1 MKKLFIILLFFS
13 SKLIAQRDYS
23 KMDTTIIYKK
33 KYYDSLVAVY
43 HDKDQNTLKFLD
55 NYNNTIYFGNWYEPS
70 CVKSAFSEIVKINNS
85 VNHLQLINFYD
96 KLTLKLIETYF
107 IDSCR
112 NKIGF
117 GYIYNDSLEKFDLI
131 NHDLNYKIDVVKPKK
146 IIKKYLKS
154 IKDTRKHD
162 YSNDHLCLK
171 KIKIDGVSAY
181 QIDYQLTDTM
191 TLICTMNAKN
201 GKILS
206 IRYYN
211 SNY

>member
-1 MKKLFIILLFFS
+1 MLKLLLLFLFFS
-13 SKLIAQRDYS
+13 FLSVAQRDYS
-23 KMDTTIIYKK
+23 KMDTTNIYKK
-33 KYYDSLVAVY
+33 EYYDSLVAVY
-43 HDKDQNTLKFLD
+43 HDKDRNTINFKD
-55 NYNNTIYFGNWYEPS
+55 NYNNTIYFGNWYQPS
-70 CVKSAFSEIVKINNS
+70 GGKSAFSEIVKINNS
-85 VNHLQLINFYD
+85 VNNLRLINFYD
-96 KLTLKLIETYF
+96 MLTLKLIETYF

-117 GYIYNDSLEKFDLI
+117 GYKYNDSLKKFDLI
-131 NHDLNYKIDVVKPKK
+131 NHDLNYKIDVIKAKK
-146 IIKKYLKS
+146 IIKKRLMS
-154 IKDTRKHD
+154 IKDTRKFD

-191 TLICTMNAKN
+191 ALICTMNAKN

-206 IRYYN
+206 IRYFF